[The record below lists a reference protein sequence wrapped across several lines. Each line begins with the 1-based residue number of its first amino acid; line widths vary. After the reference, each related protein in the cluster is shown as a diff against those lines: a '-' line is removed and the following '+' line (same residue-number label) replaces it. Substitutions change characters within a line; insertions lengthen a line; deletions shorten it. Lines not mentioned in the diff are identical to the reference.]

1 MFLVTGATG
10 NVGGELVRALA
21 GAGAQVRALSRQGKP
36 AALPSSVQIVTG
48 DLNHPGTLTGA
59 LAGVDG
65 VFLLSGY
72 DDMPGLL
79 TVASQAGVTRVVLL
93 SGGGARSTDT
103 ANVVSAYQL
112 SSESAV
118 RDSGLAWTILRPA
131 GFMSN
136 ALRWAAQIQAGDT
149 VREPFAD
156 VRVAVIDPADIAAV
170 AAAALTTDEHPGR
183 TYALSGPESL
193 LPAERVHILGRV
205 LGRDL
210 RLEPQPDDE
219 ARKQMSGE
227 MPAGYV
233 DAFFS
238 FYVDGTLDESQ
249 VEPTVGQILG
259 RPPRSFE
266 QWARAHANAFRPA
279 DQPAAPG

>member
-10 NVGGELVRALA
+10 NVGSELVAALA
-21 GAGAQVRALSRQGKP
+21 AGAQVRALSRKDKP
-36 AALPSSVQIVTG
+36 AALPSSVQAVTG
-48 DLNHPGTLTGA
+48 DLNHPGTLTAA

-79 TVASQAGVTRVVLL
+79 AEASQAGVTRVVLL

-103 ANVVSAYQL
+103 ANAVSAYQL
-112 SSESAV
+112 ASEAAV
-118 RDSGLAWTILRPA
+118 QDSGLAWTILRPA
-131 GFMSN
+131 AFMSN
-136 ALRWAAQIQAGDT
+136 TLRWAAQIRAGGT

-170 AAAALTTDEHPGR
+170 AAAVLTTGEHPDR
-183 TYALSGPESL
+183 TYALSGPEPL
-193 LPAERVHILGRV
+193 LPADRLRILARI
-205 LGRDL
+205 LQRDL
-210 RLEPQPDDE
+210 RLEPQSNEDAHE
-219 ARKQMSGE
+219 QMSQE

-238 FYVDGTLDESQ
+238 FYVDGTLDESR
-249 VEPTVGQILG
+249 VEPAVEQILG
-259 RPPRSFE
+259 RPPRSF
-266 QWARAHANAFRPA
+266 ARWAHAHAGAFR
-279 DQPAAPG
+279 

>member
-10 NVGGELVRALA
+10 NVGSELVRALA
-21 GAGAQVRALSRQGKP
+21 GGAQVRALSRKDKP
-36 AALPSSVQIVTG
+36 ATLPSSVEVVSG

-72 DDMPGLL
+72 DDMPGILAE
-79 TVASQAGVTRVVLL
+79 ASRAGVTRVVLL

-103 ANVVSAYQL
+103 ANAISAYQL
-112 SSESAV
+112 ASEAAV
-118 RDSGLAWTILRPA
+118 QDSGLAWTILRPA
-131 GFMSN
+131 AFMSN
-136 ALRWAAQIQAGDT
+136 TLRWAAQIRAGGT

-170 AAAALTTDEHPGR
+170 AAAALTTGGHPDR
-183 TYALSGPESL
+183 TYTLSGPEPL
-193 LPAERVHILGRV
+193 LPADRLRILARV
-205 LGRDL
+205 LQRDL
-210 RLEPQPDDE
+210 RLEPQSDE
-219 ARKQMSGE
+219 DAHEQMSQE

-238 FYVDGTLDESQ
+238 FYVDGTLDESG
-249 VEPTVGQILG
+249 VEPAVQQILG
-259 RPPRSFE
+259 RPPRSF
-266 QWARAHANAFRPA
+266 ARWAHAHAGAFR
-279 DQPAAPG
+279 

>member
-21 GAGAQVRALSRQGKP
+21 GTGAQVRALSRQDKP
-36 AALPSSVQIVTG
+36 PALPSSVQVVTG
-48 DLNHPGTLTGA
+48 DLNRPGTFAGA

-65 VFLLSGY
+65 LFLLSGY
-72 DDMPGLL
+72 DDMPGILSA
-79 TVASQAGVTRVVLL
+79 ASRAGVTRVVLL

-112 SSESAV
+112 SSEAAV

-131 GFMSN
+131 AFMSN

-170 AAAALTTDEHPGR
+170 AAAALTTGEHPDR
-183 TYALSGPESL
+183 TYALTGPDSL
-193 LPAERVHILGRV
+193 LAAERVRVLGQV

-219 ARKQMSGE
+219 ARTQMSRE
-227 MPAGYV
+227 MPAEYV

-249 VEPTVGQILG
+249 VEPAVGQILG

-266 QWARAHANAFRPA
+266 QWASAHAGAFRP
-279 DQPAAPG
+279 

>member
-10 NVGGELVRALA
+10 NVGSELVAALA
-21 GAGAQVRALSRQGKP
+21 AGAQVRALSRKDKP
-36 AALPSSVQIVTG
+36 AALPSSVQVVTG
-48 DLNHPGTLTGA
+48 DLNHPGTLTAA

-79 TVASQAGVTRVVLL
+79 AEASQAGVTRVVLL

-103 ANVVSAYQL
+103 ANAVSAYQL
-112 SSESAV
+112 ASEAAV
-118 RDSGLAWTILRPA
+118 QDSGLAWTILRPTA
-131 GFMSN
+131 FMSN
-136 ALRWAAQIQAGDT
+136 TLRWAAQIRAGGT

-170 AAAALTTDEHPGR
+170 AAAALTTGEHPDR
-183 TYALSGPESL
+183 TYALSGPEPL
-193 LPAERVHILGRV
+193 LPADRLRILARI
-205 LGRDL
+205 LQRDL
-210 RLEPQPDDE
+210 RLEPQSNEDAHE
-219 ARKQMSGE
+219 QMSQE

-238 FYVDGTLDESQ
+238 FYVDGTLDESR
-249 VEPTVGQILG
+249 VEPAVEQILG
-259 RPPRSFE
+259 RPPRSF
-266 QWARAHANAFRPA
+266 ARWAHAHAGAFR
-279 DQPAAPG
+279 

>member
-21 GAGAQVRALSRQGKP
+21 GTGAQVRALSRQGER
-36 AALPSSVQIVTG
+36 AGLPSSVQMVTG
-48 DLNHPGTLTGA
+48 DLNHPATLTSA

-72 DDMPGLL
+72 DDMPGILAE
-79 TVASQAGVTRVVLL
+79 ASQAGVTRVVLL

-103 ANVVSAYQL
+103 GNAVSAYQL
-112 SSESAV
+112 GSEAAV

-131 GFMSN
+131 AFMSN
-136 ALRWAAQIQAGDT
+136 ALRWAGQIRAGDT

-170 AAAALTTDEHPGR
+170 AAAALTTGEHPGR
-183 TYALSGPESL
+183 TYTLSGPEPL
-193 LPAERVHILGRV
+193 LPADRLRILARV

-210 RLEPQPDDE
+210 RLEPLSDE
-219 ARKQMSGE
+219 DAHEQMSKE
-227 MPAGYV
+227 TPDEYV
-233 DAFFS
+233 RAFFS
-238 FYVDGTLDESQ
+238 FYADGTLDESR
-249 VEPTVGQILG
+249 VEPAVQQILQ
-259 RPPRSFE
+259 RPPGNF
-266 QWARAHANAFRPA
+266 ARWAHAHAAAFR
-279 DQPAAPG
+279 